1 MADALKL
8 LLQSAP
14 TGSTTQAYAPQQSY
28 QGDMKSTVLSVVF
41 RAILIILIVAIVL
54 VLIHFLVYPIFKIN
68 EDQPGFIPV
77 PSVVGDDKVFWRT
90 KTDVAPLAAVN
101 TPLGSTNSATNYSLT
116 VDIQIDDAHNYTGA
130 PRIIFYKGDDI
141 VPIPNGRAQ
150 QATIA
155 SMIRNPSL
163 VFALTRDTNDLQI
176 SVITQDNNTE
186 GILLYNVPMRKAFR
200 IGVVLN
206 NKTLEVYTNGM
217 LSRTRSLTSPPK
229 PVQGKFWP
237 SPTPGIQLRNL
248 HIWPTTIMPVEMRTA
263 LPALSTSHF
272 DVTSLQETSACA
284 TATSA
289 VSAVARSL
297 GSLT

>member
-8 LLQSAP
+8 LLQTAP
-14 TGSTTQAYAPQQSY
+14 TGSTTRAYVPQQSY
-28 QGDMKSTVLSVVF
+28 QSDMKSTVLSVVF
-41 RAILIILIVAIVL
+41 RAVLIILLVALLL
-54 VLIHFLVYPIFKIN
+54 VLIHFLVYPIFKMN
-68 EDQPGFIPV
+68 GDQPGFIPV

-101 TPLGSTNSATNYSLT
+101 TPLGSTNSSANYSLT

-130 PRIIFYKGDDI
+130 PRIIFYKGDNI
-141 VPIPNGRAQ
+141 VPIPRGREP

-155 SMIRNPSL
+155 SMITNPSL

-176 SVITQDNNTE
+176 SVITQEGNTE
-186 GILLYNVPMRKAFR
+186 GVLLYNVPMRKAFR
-200 IGVVLN
+200 IGIVLN

-217 LSRTRSLTSPPK
+217 LSRTRSLTTPPK

-237 SPTPGIQLRNL
+237 SPTPGVHLRNL

-263 LPALSTSHF
+263 LPALSTSDF
-272 DVTSLQETSACA
+272 DVTSLQETSSCA
-284 TATSA
+284 AA
-289 VSAVARSL
+289 AAIA
-297 GSLT
+297 GSLASLT

>member
-8 LLQSAP
+8 LLQS
-14 TGSTTQAYAPQQSY
+14 TSTQAYAPQQSY

-54 VLIHFLVYPIFKIN
+54 VLIHFLVYPIFKMN
-68 EDQPGFIPV
+68 GDEPGFIPV
-77 PSVVGDDKVFWRT
+77 PSIAGDDKLFWRT
-90 KTDVAPLAAVN
+90 KTDVAPLAAAD

-130 PRIIFYKGDDI
+130 PRIIFYKGDNI
-141 VPIPNGRAQ
+141 VPIPRGREP

-155 SMIRNPSL
+155 SMITNPSL

-176 SVITQDNNTE
+176 SVITQEGNTE

-200 IGVVLN
+200 VGIILS

-229 PVQGKFWP
+229 SVQGKFWP
-237 SPTPGIQLRNL
+237 SPTTGVQLRNL
-248 HIWPTTIMPVEMRTA
+248 HIWSSPIMPVEMRTA
-263 LPALSTSHF
+263 LPALSTSNF
-272 DVTSLQETSACA
+272 DVSSLQETSSCVAA
-284 TATSA
+284 ASA
-289 VSAVARSL
+289 VSAATRSL
-297 GSLT
+297 ESLT

>member
-8 LLQSAP
+8 LLQSTS

-41 RAILIILIVAIVL
+41 RAILIILLVALIL
-54 VLIHFLVYPIFKIN
+54 VLIHFLVYPIFKMN
-68 EDQPGFIPV
+68 GDEPGFIPV
-77 PSVVGDDKVFWRT
+77 PSVAGDDKLFWRT
-90 KTDVAPLAAVN
+90 KTDVAPLAAAD

-130 PRIIFYKGDDI
+130 PRIIFYKGDNI
-141 VPIPNGRAQ
+141 VPIPRGREP

-155 SMIRNPSL
+155 SMITNPSL

-176 SVITQDNNTE
+176 SVITQEGNTE

-200 IGVVLN
+200 IGIILS

-229 PVQGKFWP
+229 SIQGKFWP
-237 SPTPGIQLRNL
+237 SPTTGVQLRNL

-263 LPALSTSHF
+263 LPALSTSNF
-272 DVTSLQETSACA
+272 DVTSLQETSLCA
-284 TATSA
+284 TAASA
-289 VSAVARSL
+289 LSATARSL
-297 GSLT
+297 ASLT

>member
-8 LLQSAP
+8 LLQSTS
-14 TGSTTQAYAPQQSY
+14 TGSTTQAAPQQSY

-41 RAILIILIVAIVL
+41 RAILIILLVALIL
-54 VLIHFLVYPIFKIN
+54 VLIHFLVYPIFKMN
-68 EDQPGFIPV
+68 GDEPGFIPV
-77 PSVVGDDKVFWRT
+77 PSVAGDDKLFWRT
-90 KTDVAPLAAVN
+90 KTDVAPLAAAD

-130 PRIIFYKGDDI
+130 PRIIFYKGDNI
-141 VPIPNGRAQ
+141 VPIPRGREP

-155 SMIRNPSL
+155 SMITNPSL

-176 SVITQDNNTE
+176 SVITQEGNTE

-200 IGVVLN
+200 IGIILS

-229 PVQGKFWP
+229 SIQGKFWP
-237 SPTPGIQLRNL
+237 SPTTGVQLRNL

-263 LPALSTSHF
+263 LPALSTSNF
-272 DVTSLQETSACA
+272 DVTSLQETSSCA
-284 TATSA
+284 TAASA
-289 VSAVARSL
+289 LSATARSL
-297 GSLT
+297 ASLT